1 MKIYWKSSSCST
13 VSGEDLFWGNR
24 FPRESWGFNAIEPF
38 KEVIP
43 DFTEELC
50 EDFKW
55 ADNVPLVV
63 FALEERDSSGFLC
76 QDISM
81 DFWFRFF
88 FDLKRFSFPTSPC
101 IFGLTFDSIGTSF
114 PSTWFVKTKVTWNNI
129 SFDLAFSKG
138 NHYNIYTRTHTQIY
152 ISSLPLMDNGHDICF
167 LFHKI
172 FVIFTRMPN
181 AAKSILMWSFVSM
194 KYLMTIT
201 KSEFL
206 SLSEKEKR
214 GGSYYHNR
222 QGKLYCWKC

>member
-1 MKIYWKSSSCST
+1 MLVKIYRKSSLCST

-43 DFTEELC
+43 DFTVELC
-50 EDFKW
+50 EGFKW

-129 SFDLAFSKG
+129 SFDLSFSKG
-138 NHYNIYTRTHTQIY
+138 NHYKIYTSTRTHTHIY
-152 ISSLPLMDNGHDICF
+152 ISSLPLMDNGHDICL
-167 LFHKI
+167 LFQKI
-172 FVIFTRMPN
+172 CHFYKNAKCSKIHTDVIICFYEIFNDDNKIWVPEPN
-181 AAKSILMWSFVSM
+181 WERK
-194 KYLMTIT
+194 
-201 KSEFL
+201 
-206 SLSEKEKR
+206 KR
-214 GGSYYHNR
+214 
-222 QGKLYCWKC
+222 W